1 MRKFISL
8 AIVAVLLGGCAGQT
22 EKPSRYSGFLS
33 TNYYDRL
40 TKVEIP
46 SGQILFR
53 YLDPDFIPSNYHQVI
68 VDPVDAY
75 PEPKKNKHM
84 SMDMLQN
91 LKSRFTTFL
100 ENGFSKV
107 LPLTETPGVGVLRL
121 QIAITGV
128 DVSSK
133 GLEPYE
139 YLPFALIVA
148 GASTAAGGRD
158 QEVNL
163 FVEGRIVDSAT
174 NKVLGVGIRQIRGED
189 LENANTELQVDRL
202 DKGLKAAGSDFVTG
216 LNRLFSK

>member
-8 AIVAVLLGGCAGQT
+8 AIVAVLLGGCAGQS

-53 YLDPDFIPSNYHQVI
+53 YLDPDFIPSNYHHVI

-91 LKSRFTTFL
+91 LKSRLTSFL

-139 YLPFALIVA
+139 YLPFALIAA
-148 GASTAAGGRD
+148 GASTAVGGRD

-174 NKVLGVGIRQIRGED
+174 NKVLGVGIRQVRGED
-189 LENANTELQVDRL
+189 LENADTELQINRL
-202 DKGLKAAGSDFVTG
+202 DKGLKAAGNDFVIG

>member
-8 AIVAVLLGGCAGQT
+8 AFVAVFLGGCAAQP
-22 EKPSRYSGFLS
+22 EKPFRFSGFIS
-33 TNYYDRL
+33 TKYYDRL

-53 YLDPDFIPSNYHQVI
+53 YLDPDFIPSNYHHVI
-68 VDPVDAY
+68 VEPVVAY

-84 SMDMLQN
+84 SMDTLFI
-91 LKSRFTTFL
+91 LESRLTSFL

-107 LPLTETPGVGVLRL
+107 VPLTETPGVGVLRL

-139 YLPFALIVA
+139 YLPFALIAA
-148 GASTAAGGRD
+148 GANTAAGGRD

-163 FVEGRIVDSAT
+163 FIEGRILDSAT
-174 NKVLGVGIRQIRGED
+174 NKVLGVGIRQVRGED
-189 LENANTELQVDRL
+189 LENANTELQIDRL
-202 DKGLKAAGSDFVTG
+202 DKGLKTAGNDFVIG

>member
-1 MRKFISL
+1 MRQFISL
-8 AIVAVLLGGCAGQT
+8 AIVAVLLGGCAGQS

-53 YLDPDFIPSNYHQVI
+53 YLDPDFISSNYHQVI
-68 VDPVDAY
+68 VDPVVAY

-84 SMDMLQN
+84 SMDTLFI
-91 LKSRFTTFL
+91 LESRLTSFL

-107 LPLTETPGVGVLRL
+107 LPLTETPGVGVLRV

-139 YLPFALIVA
+139 YLPFALITA
-148 GASTAAGGRD
+148 GVNTAAGGRD

-163 FVEGRIVDSAT
+163 FIEGRIVDSAT
-174 NKVLGVGIRQIRGED
+174 NKVLGVGIRQVRGED
-189 LENANTELQVDRL
+189 LENADTELQINRL
-202 DKGLKAAGSDFVTG
+202 DKGLKTAGNDFVIG

>member
-1 MRKFISL
+1 MRQFFSL
-8 AIVAVLLGGCAGQT
+8 AIVAVLLGGCAGQP
-22 EKPSRYSGFLS
+22 EIPFRYSGFLS
-33 TNYYDRL
+33 TKYYDHL

-53 YLDPDFIPSNYHQVI
+53 YLDPDFIPSNYHRVI
-68 VDPVDAY
+68 VDPVVAY

-84 SMDMLQN
+84 SMDTLFI
-91 LKSRFTTFL
+91 LKSRLTSFL

-107 LPLTETPGVGVLRL
+107 VPLTETPGVGVLRL

-128 DVSSK
+128 DVSPK

-139 YLPFALIVA
+139 YIPFALIAA
-148 GASTAAGGRD
+148 GINTAAGGRD

-163 FVEGRIVDSAT
+163 FLEGRIVDSAT
-174 NKVLGVGIRQIRGED
+174 NKVLVVGIRQIRGED
-189 LENANTELQVDRL
+189 LENADTELQINRL
-202 DKGLKAAGSDFVTG
+202 DKGLKAAGNDFVTG